1 MYAVLNM
8 TRLYAIAFIA
18 SGCTLVIELVAGRLL
33 APYIGVSLYTW
44 TSVIGVILAG
54 ISIGNFL
61 GGRLADRYP
70 GPSVL
75 GLTLV
80 AASVTSF
87 ITLGLVSV
95 LPQFTLWMSL
105 VPRILVLTTV
115 IFFLPGCIL
124 GMITPL
130 VVKQALTD
138 LGHAGGL
145 VGRVYA
151 ISTAGSLVGVYLTG
165 FVLIAHFGTRLIVV
179 MVAAVL
185 LLLGALLG
193 NLLHGRGIRSGQLSI
208 ATEQRTAP

>member
-1 MYAVLNM
+1 MYAALNM

-80 AASVTSF
+80 AASLTSF
-87 ITLGLVSV
+87 VTLGLVSL
-95 LPQFTLWMSL
+95 LPQFTLWMPL

-165 FVLIAHFGTRLIVV
+165 FVLIAHFGTRLIVI

-185 LLLGALLG
+185 LILGALLG
-193 NLLHGRGIRSGQLSI
+193 NLLYGRGIRSSQLSM

>member
-1 MYAVLNM
+1 MYAALNM

-80 AASVTSF
+80 AASLTSF
-87 ITLGLVSV
+87 VTLGLVSV
-95 LPQFTLWMSL
+95 LPQFTLWMPL

-165 FVLIAHFGTRLIVV
+165 FVLIAHFGTRLIVI

-185 LLLGALLG
+185 LILGALLG
-193 NLLHGRGIRSGQLSI
+193 NLLHGRGIRRWPVASS
-208 ATEQRTAP
+208 

>member
-1 MYAVLNM
+1 MYAALNM

-80 AASVTSF
+80 AASLTSF
-87 ITLGLVSV
+87 ITLGLVSL

-193 NLLHGRGIRSGQLSI
+193 NLLHGRGIRRWPVASGS
-208 ATEQRTAP
+208 

>member
-1 MYAVLNM
+1 MYAALNM

-193 NLLHGRGIRSGQLSI
+193 NLLHGRGIRRLPVASG
-208 ATEQRTAP
+208 

>member
-1 MYAVLNM
+1 MYAALNM

-61 GGRLADRYP
+61 GGRLADRFP

-80 AASVTSF
+80 AASLTSF
-87 ITLGLVSV
+87 VTLGLVSL
-95 LPQFTLWMSL
+95 LPQFTLWMPL

-185 LLLGALLG
+185 LILGALLG
-193 NLLHGRGIRSGQLSI
+193 NLLYGRGIRRWPVASG
-208 ATEQRTAP
+208 

>member
-1 MYAVLNM
+1 MYAALNM

-193 NLLHGRGIRSGQLSI
+193 NLLHGRGIRRWPVASG
-208 ATEQRTAP
+208 

>member
-1 MYAVLNM
+1 MYAALKM
-8 TRLYAIAFIA
+8 ARLYAIAFIA

-87 ITLGLVSV
+87 VTLGLVSV
-95 LPQFTLWMSL
+95 LPQFTLWMPL
-105 VPRILVLTTV
+105 VPRILLLTAV
-115 IFFLPGCIL
+115 IFFLPSCIL
-124 GMITPL
+124 GMVTPL

-138 LGHAGGL
+138 LGRAGASSVVSMPSPPPAAWSASTSLGL
-145 VGRVYA
+145 SSSPSSARA
-151 ISTAGSLVGVYLTG
+151 SSW
-165 FVLIAHFGTRLIVV
+165 
-179 MVAAVL
+179 
-185 LLLGALLG
+185 
-193 NLLHGRGIRSGQLSI
+193 
-208 ATEQRTAP
+208 

>member
-1 MYAVLNM
+1 MYAALNM

-61 GGRLADRYP
+61 GGRLADRFP

-80 AASVTSF
+80 AASLTSF
-87 ITLGLVSV
+87 VTLGLVSV
-95 LPQFTLWMSL
+95 LPQFTLWMPL

-185 LLLGALLG
+185 LILGALLG
-193 NLLHGRGIRSGQLSI
+193 NLLYGRGIRGSQLSM

>member
-1 MYAVLNM
+1 MYAALNM

-87 ITLGLVSV
+87 VTLGLVSV
-95 LPQFTLWMSL
+95 LPQFTLWMPL

-165 FVLIAHFGTRLIVV
+165 FVLIAHFGTRLIVI

-185 LLLGALLG
+185 LILGALLG
-193 NLLHGRGIRSGQLSI
+193 NLLYGRGIRSGQLSI
-208 ATEQRTAP
+208 ANDQRMAP

>member
-1 MYAVLNM
+1 MYAALNM
-8 TRLYAIAFIA
+8 TRLYTIAFIA

-80 AASVTSF
+80 AASLTSF

-95 LPQFTLWMSL
+95 LPQFTLWMPL

-185 LLLGALLG
+185 LILGALLG
-193 NLLHGRGIRSGQLSI
+193 NLLHGRGIRRWPVASG
-208 ATEQRTAP
+208 

>member
-1 MYAVLNM
+1 MYAALNM
-8 TRLYAIAFIA
+8 ARLYAIAFIA

-80 AASVTSF
+80 AASLTSF

-193 NLLHGRGIRSGQLSI
+193 NLLHGRGIRRWPVASG
-208 ATEQRTAP
+208 

>member
-1 MYAVLNM
+1 MYAALNM

-80 AASVTSF
+80 AASLTSF

-95 LPQFTLWMSL
+95 LPQFTLWMPL

-185 LLLGALLG
+185 LILGALLG
-193 NLLHGRGIRSGQLSI
+193 NLLYGRGIRRWPVASG
-208 ATEQRTAP
+208 

>member
-1 MYAVLNM
+1 MYAALNM

-61 GGRLADRYP
+61 GGRLADRFP

-80 AASVTSF
+80 AASLTSF
-87 ITLGLVSV
+87 VTLGLVSV
-95 LPQFTLWMSL
+95 LPQFTLWMPL

-185 LLLGALLG
+185 LILGALLG
-193 NLLHGRGIRSGQLSI
+193 NLLYGRGIRRWPVASG
-208 ATEQRTAP
+208 

>member
-1 MYAVLNM
+1 MYAALNM

-80 AASVTSF
+80 AASLTSF
-87 ITLGLVSV
+87 ITLGLVSL
-95 LPQFTLWMSL
+95 LPQFTLWMPL

-165 FVLIAHFGTRLIVV
+165 FVLIAHFGTRLIVM

-193 NLLHGRGIRSGQLSI
+193 NLLHGRSIRGSQLSM

>member
-193 NLLHGRGIRSGQLSI
+193 NLLHGRGIRRWPVASG
-208 ATEQRTAP
+208 

>member
-1 MYAVLNM
+1 MYAALNM
-8 TRLYAIAFIA
+8 TRLYAIAFVA

-87 ITLGLVSV
+87 VTLGLVSV
-95 LPQFTLWMSL
+95 LPQFTLWMPL

-165 FVLIAHFGTRLIVV
+165 FVLIAHFGTRLIVI

-185 LLLGALLG
+185 LILGALLG
-193 NLLHGRGIRSGQLSI
+193 NLLYGRGIRSGQLSI
-208 ATEQRTAP
+208 ANDQRMAP

>member
-1 MYAVLNM
+1 M
-8 TRLYAIAFIA
+8 
-18 SGCTLVIELVAGRLL
+18 

-80 AASVTSF
+80 AASLTSF
-87 ITLGLVSV
+87 VTLGLVSV
-95 LPQFTLWMSL
+95 LPQFTLWMPL

-193 NLLHGRGIRSGQLSI
+193 NLLHGRSIRGSQLSM

>member
-1 MYAVLNM
+1 MYAALNM

-87 ITLGLVSV
+87 VTLGLVSV

-193 NLLHGRGIRSGQLSI
+193 NLLHDRGIRRWPVASG
-208 ATEQRTAP
+208 

>member
-1 MYAVLNM
+1 MYAALNM

-80 AASVTSF
+80 AASLTSF
-87 ITLGLVSV
+87 VTLGLVSV
-95 LPQFTLWMSL
+95 LPQFTLWMPL

-165 FVLIAHFGTRLIVV
+165 FVLIAHFGTRLIVI

-185 LLLGALLG
+185 LLLGAVLG
-193 NLLHGRGIRSGQLSI
+193 NLLYGRGIRRWPVASG
-208 ATEQRTAP
+208 

>member
-1 MYAVLNM
+1 MYAALNM

-61 GGRLADRYP
+61 GGRLADRFP

-80 AASVTSF
+80 AASLTSF
-87 ITLGLVSV
+87 VTLGLVSV
-95 LPQFTLWMSL
+95 LPQFTLWMPL

-165 FVLIAHFGTRLIVV
+165 FVLIAHFGTRLIVM

-185 LLLGALLG
+185 LILGALLG
-193 NLLHGRGIRSGQLSI
+193 NLIYGRGIRNSQLSM

>member
-1 MYAVLNM
+1 MYAALNM

-80 AASVTSF
+80 AASLTSF
-87 ITLGLVSV
+87 ITLGLVSL
-95 LPQFTLWMSL
+95 LPQFTLWMPL

-193 NLLHGRGIRSGQLSI
+193 NLLHGRSIRGSQLAM

>member
-1 MYAVLNM
+1 MYAALNT

-80 AASVTSF
+80 AASLTSF
-87 ITLGLVSV
+87 VTLGLVSL
-95 LPQFTLWMSL
+95 LPQFTLWMPL

-179 MVAAVL
+179 MVAAGL

-193 NLLHGRGIRSGQLSI
+193 NLLHGRSIRGSQLAM

>member
-1 MYAVLNM
+1 MYAALRM

-61 GGRLADRYP
+61 GGRLADRFP

-87 ITLGLVSV
+87 VTLALVSV
-95 LPQFTLWMSL
+95 LPQFTLWMPL
-105 VPRILVLTTV
+105 VPRILLLTIV

-165 FVLIAHFGTRLIVV
+165 FVLIAQFGTRFIVL

-193 NLLHGRGIRSGQLSI
+193 NLLHGRSIRGGQLSI
-208 ATEQRTAP
+208 ASDQRTAP

>member
-1 MYAVLNM
+1 MYAALNM

-80 AASVTSF
+80 AASLTSF

-95 LPQFTLWMSL
+95 LPQFTLWMPL

-165 FVLIAHFGTRLIVV
+165 FVLIAHFGTRLIVI

-185 LLLGALLG
+185 LILGALLG
-193 NLLHGRGIRSGQLSI
+193 NLLHGRGIRRWPVASS
-208 ATEQRTAP
+208 

>member
-1 MYAVLNM
+1 MYAALNM

-87 ITLGLVSV
+87 VTLGLVSV

-193 NLLHGRGIRSGQLSI
+193 NLLHGRGIRRLPVASG
-208 ATEQRTAP
+208 

>member
-1 MYAVLNM
+1 MYAALNM

-61 GGRLADRYP
+61 GGRLADRFP

-80 AASVTSF
+80 AASLTSF
-87 ITLGLVSV
+87 VTLGLVSV
-95 LPQFTLWMSL
+95 LPQFTLWMPL

-165 FVLIAHFGTRLIVV
+165 FVLIAHFGTRLIVI

-185 LLLGALLG
+185 LILGALLG
-193 NLLHGRGIRSGQLSI
+193 NLLHGRGIRRWPVASS
-208 ATEQRTAP
+208 

>member
-1 MYAVLNM
+1 MYAALNT

-61 GGRLADRYP
+61 GGRLADRFP

-80 AASVTSF
+80 AASLTSF
-87 ITLGLVSV
+87 VTLGLVSV
-95 LPQFTLWMSL
+95 LPQFTLWMPL

-185 LLLGALLG
+185 LILGALLG
-193 NLLHGRGIRSGQLSI
+193 NLLYGRGIRSSQLSM

>member
-1 MYAVLNM
+1 MYAALNM

-80 AASVTSF
+80 AASLTSF

-193 NLLHGRGIRSGQLSI
+193 NLLHGRGIRRWPVASG
-208 ATEQRTAP
+208 

>member
-1 MYAVLNM
+1 MYAALNM

-80 AASVTSF
+80 AASLTSF

-193 NLLHGRGIRSGQLSI
+193 NLLHGRGIRRWPVASGS
-208 ATEQRTAP
+208 

>member
-1 MYAVLNM
+1 MYAALNM

-87 ITLGLVSV
+87 VTLGLVSV
-95 LPQFTLWMSL
+95 LPQFTLWMPL

-165 FVLIAHFGTRLIVV
+165 FVLIAHFGTRLIVI

-185 LLLGALLG
+185 LILGALLG
-193 NLLHGRGIRSGQLSI
+193 NLIYGRGIRRWPVASG
-208 ATEQRTAP
+208 

>member
-1 MYAVLNM
+1 MYAALNM
-8 TRLYAIAFIA
+8 TRLYAITFIA

-61 GGRLADRYP
+61 GGRLADRFP

-75 GLTLV
+75 GLTLL
-80 AASVTSF
+80 AASLTSF
-87 ITLGLVSV
+87 VTLGLVSV
-95 LPQFTLWMSL
+95 LPQFTLWMPL

-165 FVLIAHFGTRLIVV
+165 FVLIAHFGTRLIVM

-185 LLLGALLG
+185 LILGALLG
-193 NLLHGRGIRSGQLSI
+193 NLLYGRGIRSGQLSI
-208 ATEQRTAP
+208 ANDQRTAP

>member
-61 GGRLADRYP
+61 GGRLADRFP

-80 AASVTSF
+80 AASITSF
-87 ITLGLVSV
+87 VTLALVSA
-95 LPQFTLWMSL
+95 LPQFTLWMPL
-105 VPRILVLTTV
+105 IPRILVLTTV

-138 LGHAGGL
+138 LGQAGGL

-151 ISTAGSLVGVYLTG
+151 VSTAGSLVGVYLTG

-193 NLLHGRGIRSGQLSI
+193 NLLHGRSIRGGQLSI
-208 ATEQRTAP
+208 ASDQRTVP

>member
-1 MYAVLNM
+1 MYAVLKM
-8 TRLYAIAFIA
+8 ARLYAIAFIA

-87 ITLGLVSV
+87 VTLGLVSV
-95 LPQFTLWMSL
+95 LPQFTLWIPL
-105 VPRILVLTTV
+105 VPRILLLTTV

-124 GMITPL
+124 GMVTPL

-151 ISTAGSLVGVYLTG
+151 VSTAGGLVGVYLTG
-165 FVLIAHFGTRLIVV
+165 FVLIAQFGTRLIVV

-193 NLLHGRGIRSGQLSI
+193 NLLHGRGIRGGQLSM
-208 ATEQRTAP
+208 ASDQRTAP

>member
-1 MYAVLNM
+1 MYAALNM

-80 AASVTSF
+80 AASLTSF
-87 ITLGLVSV
+87 VTLGLVSV
-95 LPQFTLWMSL
+95 LPQFTLWMPL

-165 FVLIAHFGTRLIVV
+165 FVLIAHFGTRLIVI

-185 LLLGALLG
+185 LILGAVLG
-193 NLLHGRGIRSGQLSI
+193 NLLYGRGIRRWPVASG
-208 ATEQRTAP
+208 

>member
-1 MYAVLNM
+1 MYAALNM

-80 AASVTSF
+80 AASLTSF
-87 ITLGLVSV
+87 VTLGLVSV
-95 LPQFTLWMSL
+95 LPQFTLWMPL

-185 LLLGALLG
+185 LLLGAVLG
-193 NLLHGRGIRSGQLSI
+193 NLLHGRSIRGSQLSM

>member
-1 MYAVLNM
+1 MYAALNM

-80 AASVTSF
+80 AASLTSF
-87 ITLGLVSV
+87 VTLGLVSV
-95 LPQFTLWMSL
+95 LPQFTLWMPL

-185 LLLGALLG
+185 LILGALLG
-193 NLLHGRGIRSGQLSI
+193 NLLYGRGIRRWPVASG
-208 ATEQRTAP
+208 

>member
-1 MYAVLNM
+1 MYAALNM

-87 ITLGLVSV
+87 VTLGLVSV

-193 NLLHGRGIRSGQLSI
+193 NLLHGRGIRRWPVASG
-208 ATEQRTAP
+208 

>member
-1 MYAVLNM
+1 MYAALNM

-80 AASVTSF
+80 AASLTSF
-87 ITLGLVSV
+87 VTLGLVSL
-95 LPQFTLWMSL
+95 LPQFTLWMPL
-105 VPRILVLTTV
+105 IPRILVLTTV

-185 LLLGALLG
+185 LILGALLG
-193 NLLHGRGIRSGQLSI
+193 NLLYGRGIRRWPVASG
-208 ATEQRTAP
+208 